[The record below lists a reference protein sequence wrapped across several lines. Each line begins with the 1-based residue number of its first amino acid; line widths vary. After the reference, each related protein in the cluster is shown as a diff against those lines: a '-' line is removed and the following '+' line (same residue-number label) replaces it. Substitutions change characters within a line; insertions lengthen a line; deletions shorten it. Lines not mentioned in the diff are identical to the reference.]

1 MIREMLH
8 GCRRI
13 KKSLLQIDALFI
25 RALFIIDI
33 ATEATAEYKDAQIC
47 NTILIV
53 ILRRLVYI
61 IARSTSFSLL
71 FNK

>member
-1 MIREMLH
+1 MLH

-25 RALFIIDI
+25 RELFIIDI
-33 ATEATAEYKDAQIC
+33 ATEATAEYKDDQIF

-61 IARSTSFSLL
+61 IACSTSFSMLL
-71 FNK
+71 NK

>member
-1 MIREMLH
+1 MLH
-8 GCRRI
+8 GCRQI

-33 ATEATAEYKDAQIC
+33 AAEATAEYKDDQIF

-61 IARSTSFSLL
+61 IARGTSFSLL